1 MAKVLAEYASVA
13 FSADGVKQDISLDE
27 WKGGWAAIVGGV
39 NGKPTSQQ
47 FNMVTYLLSALL
59 NQVVSDLNT
68 VKHTANDAL
77 SKEDFTATKI
87 IAALASA
94 GLMEGCNV
102 EMLNGKHST
111 EFAASK
117 HKHSTSDIT
126 SGTMT
131 IERGGTGAETS
142 ADACKNLGAM
152 RNAGGT
158 FTGTVYFANG
168 TSHYVSSTGDA
179 HFKSLGIEED
189 ISARRVYNAVWSDYA
204 EYMPR
209 GESTQPGDIIAL
221 DLNSQS
227 ERYIKATNTSRR
239 VVGVHSD
246 EYACLIGGET
256 PDKGKGYEETNRE
269 KYIPIALAGRVMTR
283 VVGPV
288 HTGDIILPSEKPGV
302 GRAALACESP
312 ALEIVVGY
320 AVEGDD
326 RTDVRRIRVRVKG

>member
-1 MAKVLAEYASVA
+1 
-13 FSADGVKQDISLDE
+13 
-27 WKGGWAAIVGGV
+27 
-39 NGKPTSQQ
+39 
-47 FNMVTYLLSALL
+47 
-59 NQVVSDLNT
+59 
-68 VKHTANDAL
+68 
-77 SKEDFTATKI
+77 
-87 IAALASA
+87 
-94 GLMEGCNV
+94 
-102 EMLNGKHST
+102 
-111 EFAASK
+111 
-117 HKHSTSDIT
+117 
-126 SGTMT
+126 
-131 IERGGTGAETS
+131 
-142 ADACKNLGAM
+142 M